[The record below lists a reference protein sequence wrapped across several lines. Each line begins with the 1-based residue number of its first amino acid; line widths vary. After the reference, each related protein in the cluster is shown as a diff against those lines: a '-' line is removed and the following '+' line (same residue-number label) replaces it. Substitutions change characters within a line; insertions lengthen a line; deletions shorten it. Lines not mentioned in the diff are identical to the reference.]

1 MCNLRT
7 RGKTRPHRVGCSC
20 FSRRQASPETW
31 PRDQP
36 PPGSWRRSQERTS
49 ETVGLKGL
57 CLSGSGQ
64 SGRQQQQPHVARWAL
79 CRPSSQHLHRSTART
94 GRRSTSLPSSGVRQ
108 PTWKVFLALYPE
120 RRGLWTR
127 RHGVAAPHIPS
138 ANIRTCGRRS
148 TTTTW
153 WSWRRRAGEQSVDR
167 VNQGPA
173 AAPSPLPRHRGRY
186 SPEHRGLQAQ
196 MSCNL
201 QLQRRRRGPCQ
212 RPE

>member
-1 MCNLRT
+1 MN
-7 RGKTRPHRVGCSC
+7 GWEG
-20 FSRRQASPETW
+20 SPVTLEHYCKKIW
-31 PRDQP
+31 DFNVKIKKAIRANN
-36 PPGSWRRSQERTS
+36 SNRTS
-49 ETVGLKGL
+49 SPVG
-57 CLSGSGQ
+57 
-64 SGRQQQQPHVARWAL
+64 
-79 CRPSSQHLHRSTART
+79 PSPQHLHRSTART
-94 GRRSTSLPSSGVRQ
+94 GRRSTSFPSSGVRQ

-127 RHGVAAPHIPS
+127 RQAGAGVAAPHIPS
-138 ANIRTCGRRS
+138 ANIRTCRRRS

-153 WSWRRRAGEQSVDR
+153 WSWRRRAGEQSVNR

-186 SPEHRGLQAQ
+186 SPEHRGLRAQ

-201 QLQRRRRGPCQ
+201 QLQRCRRGPCQ